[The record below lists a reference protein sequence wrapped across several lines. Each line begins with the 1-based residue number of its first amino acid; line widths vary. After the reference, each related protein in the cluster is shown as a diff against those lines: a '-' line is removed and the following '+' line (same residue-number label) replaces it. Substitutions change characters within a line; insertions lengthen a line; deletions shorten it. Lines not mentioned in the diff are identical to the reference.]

1 MIFIT
6 EEYDLG
12 QLENLLSTMIFFT
25 TMRFMMYNG
34 TEVSYFP

>member
-25 TMRFMMYNG
+25 MMRFMMYNG
-34 TEVSYFP
+34 TEAYYFP